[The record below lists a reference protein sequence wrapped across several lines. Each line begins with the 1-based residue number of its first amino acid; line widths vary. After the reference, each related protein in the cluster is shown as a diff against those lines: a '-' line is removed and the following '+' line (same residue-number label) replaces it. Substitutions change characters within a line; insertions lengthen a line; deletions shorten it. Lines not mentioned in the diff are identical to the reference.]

1 MVSMSFDG
9 WKMFKLV
16 RYLKKYKLQV
26 ILGPIFKLT
35 EAVFELIVPL
45 VMAQIID
52 VGIYNKDES
61 YVLKMGVLL
70 VVLGVCGLA
79 FALTCQYMASKASQG
94 FGTELRREL
103 FHHIS
108 TLSHKELDELGTPSL
123 ITRLTSDINQ
133 LQVAVAML
141 IRLVVRA
148 PFLVIGST
156 IMAFTIDAKL
166 ALVFVA
172 VIPLVALVMWMVTT
186 KTIPFY
192 KTIQKKLDKTS
203 LITRENL
210 VGARAVRAFAKQEH
224 EQQRFADNADDI
236 EKTAV
241 RAGKISALL
250 SPVNA
255 IILNLAVVA
264 IIWFGGFSVNA
275 GDLTQGQVIALV
287 NYMNQIL
294 LALVV
299 VANLVVI
306 FTKAAA
312 SAARVNEVF
321 DTKPSVTEKENASAE
336 FDRAAP
342 AVEFENVYFSYH
354 DNGEY
359 SLEDISFTAEVGQT
373 IGIIGGTG
381 SGKSTLVNLIPRFY
395 DAAKGS
401 IRIMGNPIGDYR
413 FDKLRKIIGVVPQK
427 AVLFSGT
434 LRDNMKWGGGN
445 ITDEQ
450 IHRALKIAQAEDF
463 ADKLPDGL
471 DSVILQGGKNLSGGQ
486 KQRLTI
492 ARAIAANPEILI
504 LDDSASALDFATDSR
519 LRTAIKENC
528 SDMTVFIISQRANSV
543 KSADKIIVLADGK
556 IEGIGTHREL
566 LQSCEEYCQI
576 CLTQFSAEELEKEI
590 NGDE

>member
-1 MVSMSFDG
+1 MR
-9 WKMFKLV
+9 KLV
-16 RYLKKYKLQV
+16 KYLKKYKKNV

-52 VGIYNKDES
+52 VGIANKDS
-61 YVLKMGVLL
+61 GYIWKMGGVLVL
-70 VVLGVCGLA
+70 LGVCGLG
-79 FALTCQYMASKASQG
+79 FALICQYVASVASQG

-103 FHHIS
+103 YHHIN
-108 TLSHKELDELGTPSL
+108 TLSHKEVDEFGTPSL

-156 IMAFTIDAKL
+156 IMAFMIDAKL
-166 ALVFVA
+166 ALIFVL
-172 VIPLVALVMWMVTT
+172 VIPLVAIVMWLVTT
-186 KTIPFY
+186 RTIPFF
-192 KTIQKKLDKTS
+192 KSIQKKLDKTS

-210 VGARAVRAFAKQEH
+210 VGARAVRAFSKQEY
-224 EQQRFADNADDI
+224 EQERFKDNAEDI
-236 EKTAV
+236 EKAAV

-255 IILNLAVVA
+255 IILNLAIVA
-264 IIWFGGFSVNA
+264 IIWFGGLSVNV

-306 FTKAAA
+306 FTKSAAC
-312 SAARVNEVF
+312 AARVNEVL
-321 DTKPSVTEKENASAE
+321 DTKPSIEGKETTKGNVDPSAPVVR
-336 FDRAAP
+336 FD
-342 AVEFENVYFSYH
+342 NVSFSYH
-354 DNGEY
+354 DNSEY
-359 SLEDISFTAEVGQT
+359 ALEDISFTAGKGQT

-395 DAAKGS
+395 DTSKGAVS
-401 IRIMGNPIGDYR
+401 VCGTDVRNYNLGN
-413 FDKLRKIIGVVPQK
+413 LRKKIAVVPQK

-434 LRDNMKWGGGN
+434 IRENMKWGGDN

-450 IHRALKIAQAEDF
+450 IWRALKISQAYEF
-463 ADKLPDGL
+463 VERLDKGL
-471 DSVILQGGKNLSGGQ
+471 DYEILQGGKNLSGGQ

-492 ARAIAANPEILI
+492 ARAIAADPEILI
-504 LDDSASALDFATDSR
+504 LDDSASALDFATDAK

-528 SDMTVFIISQRANSV
+528 TNMTVFLISQRANTV
-543 KSADKIIVLADGK
+543 KNADRIIVLDDGK
-556 IEGIGTHREL
+556 MVGTGTHKEL
-566 LQSCEEYCQI
+566 LQTCTDYCQI

>member
-1 MVSMSFDG
+1 MR
-9 WKMFKLV
+9 KLV
-16 RYLKKYKLQV
+16 KYLKKYKKNV

-52 VGIYNKDES
+52 VGIANKGS
-61 YVLKMGVLL
+61 GYIWKMGGVLVL
-70 VVLGVCGLA
+70 LGVCGLG
-79 FALTCQYMASKASQG
+79 FALICQYVASVASQG

-103 FHHIS
+103 YHHIN
-108 TLSHKELDELGTPSL
+108 TLSHKEVDEFGTPSL

-156 IMAFTIDAKL
+156 IMAFMIDAKL
-166 ALVFVA
+166 ALIFVL
-172 VIPLVALVMWMVTT
+172 VIPLVAIVMWLVTT
-186 KTIPFY
+186 RTIPFF
-192 KTIQKKLDKTS
+192 KSIQKKLDKTS

-210 VGARAVRAFAKQEH
+210 VGARAVRAFSKQEY
-224 EQQRFADNADDI
+224 EQERFKDNAEDI
-236 EKTAV
+236 EKAAV

-255 IILNLAVVA
+255 IILNLAIVA
-264 IIWFGGFSVNA
+264 IIWFGGLSVNV

-306 FTKAAA
+306 FTKSAAC
-312 SAARVNEVF
+312 AARVNEVL
-321 DTKPSVTEKENASAE
+321 DTKPSIEGKETTKGNVDPS
-336 FDRAAP
+336 AP
-342 AVEFENVYFSYH
+342 AVRFDKVSFSYH
-354 DNGEY
+354 DNSEY
-359 SLEDISFTAEVGQT
+359 ALEDISFTAGKGQT

-395 DAAKGS
+395 DTSKGVVS
-401 IRIMGNPIGDYR
+401 VCGTDVRNYNLGD
-413 FDKLRKIIGVVPQK
+413 LRKKIAVVPQK

-434 LRDNMKWGGGN
+434 IRENMKWGGDN

-450 IHRALKIAQAEDF
+450 IWRALKISQAYEF
-463 ADKLPDGL
+463 VERLDKGL
-471 DSVILQGGKNLSGGQ
+471 DHEILQGGKNLSGGQ

-492 ARAIAANPEILI
+492 ARAIAADPEILI
-504 LDDSASALDFATDSR
+504 LDDSASALDFATDAK

-528 SDMTVFIISQRANSV
+528 TNMTVFLISQRANTV
-543 KSADKIIVLADGK
+543 KNADRIIVLDDGK
-556 IEGIGTHREL
+556 MVGTGTHKEL
-566 LQSCEEYCQI
+566 LQTCTDYCQI

>member
-1 MVSMSFDG
+1 MR
-9 WKMFKLV
+9 KLV
-16 RYLKKYKLQV
+16 KYLKKYKKNV

-52 VGIYNKDES
+52 VGIANKDS
-61 YVLKMGVLL
+61 GYIWKMGGVLVL
-70 VVLGVCGLA
+70 LGVCGLG
-79 FALTCQYMASKASQG
+79 FALICQYVASVASQG

-103 FHHIS
+103 YHHIN
-108 TLSHKELDELGTPSL
+108 TLSHKEVDEFGTPSL

-156 IMAFTIDAKL
+156 IMAFMIDAKL
-166 ALVFVA
+166 ALIFVL
-172 VIPLVALVMWMVTT
+172 VIPLVAIVMWLVTT
-186 KTIPFY
+186 RTIPFF
-192 KTIQKKLDKTS
+192 KSIQKKLDKTS

-210 VGARAVRAFAKQEH
+210 VGARAVRAFSKQEY
-224 EQQRFADNADDI
+224 EQERFKDNAEDI
-236 EKTAV
+236 EKAAV

-255 IILNLAVVA
+255 IILNLAIVA
-264 IIWFGGFSVNA
+264 IIWFGGLSVNV

-306 FTKAAA
+306 FTKSAAC
-312 SAARVNEVF
+312 AARVNEVL
-321 DTKPSVTEKENASAE
+321 DTKPSIEGKETTKGNVDPS
-336 FDRAAP
+336 AP
-342 AVEFENVYFSYH
+342 AVRFDNVSFSYH
-354 DNGEY
+354 DNSEY
-359 SLEDISFTAEVGQT
+359 ALEDISFTAGKGQT

-395 DAAKGS
+395 DTSKGVVS
-401 IRIMGNPIGDYR
+401 VCGTDVRNYNLGD
-413 FDKLRKIIGVVPQK
+413 LRKKIAVVPQK

-434 LRDNMKWGGGN
+434 IRENMKWGGDN

-450 IHRALKIAQAEDF
+450 IWRALKISQAYEF
-463 ADKLPDGL
+463 VERLDKGL
-471 DSVILQGGKNLSGGQ
+471 DHEILQGGKNLSGGQ

-492 ARAIAANPEILI
+492 ARAIAADPEILI
-504 LDDSASALDFATDSR
+504 LDDSASALDFATDAK
-519 LRTAIKENC
+519 LRTAVKENC
-528 SDMTVFIISQRANSV
+528 TNMTVFLISQRANTV
-543 KSADKIIVLADGK
+543 KNADRIIVLDDGK
-556 IEGIGTHREL
+556 MVGTGTHKEL
-566 LQSCEEYCQI
+566 LQTCTDYCQI

>member
-1 MVSMSFDG
+1 ML
-9 WKMFKLV
+9 KLV
-16 RYLKKYKLQV
+16 RFLKNYKVNV

-35 EAVFELIVPL
+35 EAIFELIVPL

-52 VGIYNKDES
+52 VGINEKADSS
-61 YVLKMGVLL
+61 YIWQMGVIL
-70 VVLGVCGLA
+70 VILGVCGLG
-79 FALTCQYMASKASQG
+79 FALICQYMASVASQG

-103 FHHIS
+103 FSHINS
-108 TLSHKELDELGTPSL
+108 LSHKEVDEFGTPSL

-156 IMAFTIDAKL
+156 VMAFTIDFKA
-166 ALVFVA
+166 ALIFVA
-172 VIPLVALVMWMVTT
+172 VIPLVAVVMWLVTT
-186 KTIPFY
+186 KTIPFF
-192 KTIQKKLDKTS
+192 KSIQKKLDKTS

-210 VGARAVRAFAKQEH
+210 EGARAVRAFSKQEY
-224 EQQRFADNADDI
+224 EQERFRENAEDI
-236 EKTAV
+236 EKAAV

-250 SPVNA
+250 SPVNS
-255 IILNLAVVA
+255 IILNLAIVA
-264 IIWFGGFSVNA
+264 IIGFGGYAVNI

-306 FTKAAA
+306 FTKSAAC
-312 SAARVNEVF
+312 AARVNEVLETEPSIK
-321 DTKPSVTEKENASAE
+321 DGTKDGSEADSTQ
-336 FDRAAP
+336 P
-342 AVEFENVYFSYH
+342 AVKFDNVSFSYH
-354 DNGEY
+354 DNSEY
-359 SLEDISFTAEVGQT
+359 ALKDISFTAEKGQT

-381 SGKSTLVNLIPRFY
+381 SGKSTLINLIPRFY
-395 DAAKGS
+395 DATEGTVS
-401 IRIMGNPIGDYR
+401 VNGIDVREYQL
-413 FDKLRKIIGVVPQK
+413 DKLRSGIAVVPQK

-434 LRDNMKWGGGN
+434 IRENMKWGGDD

-450 IHRALKIAQAEDF
+450 IWRALKISQAYEF
-463 ADKLPDGL
+463 VEKLENGL
-471 DSVILQGGKNLSGGQ
+471 DYEILQGGKNLSGGQ

-492 ARAIAANPEILI
+492 ARAIAANPRILI
-504 LDDSASALDFATDSR
+504 LDDSASALDYATDSK

-528 SDMTVFIISQRANSV
+528 SDMTVFIISQRANTV
-543 KSADKIIVLADGK
+543 KSADKIIVLDDGK
-556 IEGIGTHREL
+556 VEGIGTHREL
-566 LQSCEEYCQI
+566 VQNCADYCQI
-576 CLTQFSAEELEKEI
+576 CLTQFSPVELEKEI

>member
-1 MVSMSFDG
+1 MR
-9 WKMFKLV
+9 KLV
-16 RYLKKYKLQV
+16 KYLKKYKKNV

-52 VGIYNKDES
+52 VGIANKGS
-61 YVLKMGVLL
+61 GYIWKMGGVLVL
-70 VVLGVCGLA
+70 LGVCGLG
-79 FALTCQYMASKASQG
+79 FALICQYVASVASQG

-103 FHHIS
+103 YHHIN
-108 TLSHKELDELGTPSL
+108 TLSHKEVDEFGTPSL

-156 IMAFTIDAKL
+156 IMAFMIDAKL
-166 ALVFVA
+166 ALIFVL
-172 VIPLVALVMWMVTT
+172 VIPLVAIVMWLVTT
-186 KTIPFY
+186 RTIPFF
-192 KTIQKKLDKTS
+192 KSIQKKLDKTS

-210 VGARAVRAFAKQEH
+210 VGARAVRAFSKQEY
-224 EQQRFADNADDI
+224 EQERFKDNAEDI
-236 EKTAV
+236 EKAAV
-241 RAGKISALL
+241 RAGNISALL

-255 IILNLAVVA
+255 IILNLAIVA
-264 IIWFGGFSVNA
+264 IIWFGGLSVNV

-306 FTKAAA
+306 FTKSAAC
-312 SAARVNEVF
+312 AARVNEVL
-321 DTKPSVTEKENASAE
+321 DTKPSIEGKETTKGNVDPS
-336 FDRAAP
+336 AP
-342 AVEFENVYFSYH
+342 AVRFDKVSFSYH
-354 DNGEY
+354 DNSEY
-359 SLEDISFTAEVGQT
+359 ALEDISFTAGKGQT

-395 DAAKGS
+395 DTSKGVVS
-401 IRIMGNPIGDYR
+401 VCGTDVRNYNLGD
-413 FDKLRKIIGVVPQK
+413 LRKKIAVVPQK

-434 LRDNMKWGGGN
+434 IRENMKWGGDN

-450 IHRALKIAQAEDF
+450 IWRALKISQAYEF
-463 ADKLPDGL
+463 VERLDKGL
-471 DSVILQGGKNLSGGQ
+471 DHEILQGGKNLSGGQ

-492 ARAIAANPEILI
+492 ARAIAADPEILI
-504 LDDSASALDFATDSR
+504 LDDSASALDFATDAK

-528 SDMTVFIISQRANSV
+528 TNMTVFLISQRANTV
-543 KSADKIIVLADGK
+543 KNADRIIVLDDGK
-556 IEGIGTHREL
+556 MVGTGTHKEL
-566 LQSCEEYCQI
+566 LQTCTDYCQI

>member
-1 MVSMSFDG
+1 MR
-9 WKMFKLV
+9 KLV
-16 RYLKKYKLQV
+16 KYLKKYKKNV

-52 VGIYNKDES
+52 VGIANKDS
-61 YVLKMGVLL
+61 GYIWKMGGVLVL
-70 VVLGVCGLA
+70 LGVCGLG
-79 FALTCQYMASKASQG
+79 FALICQYVASVASQG

-103 FHHIS
+103 YHHIN
-108 TLSHKELDELGTPSL
+108 TLSHKEVDEFGTPSL

-156 IMAFTIDAKL
+156 IMAFMIDAKL
-166 ALVFVA
+166 ALIFVL
-172 VIPLVALVMWMVTT
+172 VIPLVAVVMWLVTT
-186 KTIPFY
+186 RTIPFF
-192 KTIQKKLDKTS
+192 KSIQKKLDKTS

-210 VGARAVRAFAKQEH
+210 VGARAVRAFSKQEY
-224 EQQRFADNADDI
+224 EQERFKDNAEDI
-236 EKTAV
+236 EKAAV

-255 IILNLAVVA
+255 IILNLAIVA
-264 IIWFGGFSVNA
+264 IIWFGGLSVNV

-306 FTKAAA
+306 FTKSAAC
-312 SAARVNEVF
+312 AARVNEVL
-321 DTKPSVTEKENASAE
+321 DTKPSIEGKETTKGNVDPS
-336 FDRAAP
+336 AP
-342 AVEFENVYFSYH
+342 AVRFDNVSFSYH
-354 DNGEY
+354 DNSEY
-359 SLEDISFTAEVGQT
+359 ALEDISFTAGKGQT

-395 DAAKGS
+395 DTSKGAVS
-401 IRIMGNPIGDYR
+401 VCGADVRNYNLGD
-413 FDKLRKIIGVVPQK
+413 LRKKIAVVPQK

-434 LRDNMKWGGGN
+434 IRENMKWGGDN

-450 IHRALKIAQAEDF
+450 IWRALKISQAYEF
-463 ADKLPDGL
+463 VERLDKGL
-471 DSVILQGGKNLSGGQ
+471 DHEILQGGKNLSGGQ

-492 ARAIAANPEILI
+492 ARAIAADPEILI
-504 LDDSASALDFATDSR
+504 LDDSASALDFATDAK

-528 SDMTVFIISQRANSV
+528 TNMTVFLISQRANTV
-543 KSADKIIVLADGK
+543 KNADRIIVLDDGK
-556 IEGIGTHREL
+556 MVGTGTHKEL
-566 LQSCEEYCQI
+566 LQTCTDYCQI

>member
-1 MVSMSFDG
+1 MR
-9 WKMFKLV
+9 KLV
-16 RYLKKYKLQV
+16 KYLKKYKKNV

-52 VGIYNKDES
+52 VGIANKDS
-61 YVLKMGVLL
+61 GYIWKMGGVLVL
-70 VVLGVCGLA
+70 LGVCGLG
-79 FALTCQYMASKASQG
+79 FALICQYVASVASQG

-103 FHHIS
+103 YHHIN
-108 TLSHKELDELGTPSL
+108 TLSHKEVDEFGTPSL

-156 IMAFTIDAKL
+156 IMAFMIDAKL
-166 ALVFVA
+166 ALIFVL
-172 VIPLVALVMWMVTT
+172 VIPLVAIVMWLVTT
-186 KTIPFY
+186 RTIPFF
-192 KTIQKKLDKTS
+192 KSIQKKLDKTS

-210 VGARAVRAFAKQEH
+210 VGARAVRAFSKQEY
-224 EQQRFADNADDI
+224 EQERFKDNAEDI
-236 EKTAV
+236 EKAAV

-250 SPVNA
+250 NPVNA
-255 IILNLAVVA
+255 IILNLAIVA
-264 IIWFGGFSVNA
+264 IIWFGGLSVNV

-306 FTKAAA
+306 FTKSAAC
-312 SAARVNEVF
+312 AARVNEVL
-321 DTKPSVTEKENASAE
+321 DTKPSIEGKETTKGNVDPS
-336 FDRAAP
+336 AP
-342 AVEFENVYFSYH
+342 AVRFDNVSFSYH
-354 DNGEY
+354 DNSEY
-359 SLEDISFTAEVGQT
+359 ALEDISFTAGKGQT

-395 DAAKGS
+395 DTSKGAVS
-401 IRIMGNPIGDYR
+401 VCGTDVRNYNLGD
-413 FDKLRKIIGVVPQK
+413 LRKKIAVVPQK

-434 LRDNMKWGGGN
+434 IRENMKWGGDN

-450 IHRALKIAQAEDF
+450 IWRALKISQAYEF
-463 ADKLPDGL
+463 VERLDKGL
-471 DSVILQGGKNLSGGQ
+471 DHEILQGGKNLSGGQ

-492 ARAIAANPEILI
+492 ARAIAADPEILI
-504 LDDSASALDFATDSR
+504 LDDSASALDFATDAK

-528 SDMTVFIISQRANSV
+528 TNMTVFLISQRANTV
-543 KSADKIIVLADGK
+543 KNADRIIVLDDGK
-556 IEGIGTHREL
+556 MVGTGTHKEL
-566 LQSCEEYCQI
+566 LQTCTDYCQI

>member
-1 MVSMSFDG
+1 MR
-9 WKMFKLV
+9 KLV
-16 RYLKKYKLQV
+16 KYLKKYKKNV

-52 VGIYNKDES
+52 VGIANKDS
-61 YVLKMGVLL
+61 DYIWKMGGVLVL
-70 VVLGVCGLA
+70 LGVCGLG
-79 FALTCQYMASKASQG
+79 FALICQYVASVASQG

-103 FHHIS
+103 YHHIN
-108 TLSHKELDELGTPSL
+108 TLSHKEVDEFGTPSL

-156 IMAFTIDAKL
+156 IMAFMIDAKL
-166 ALVFVA
+166 ALIFVL
-172 VIPLVALVMWMVTT
+172 VIPLVAIVMWLVTT
-186 KTIPFY
+186 RTIPFF
-192 KTIQKKLDKTS
+192 KSIQKKLDKTS

-210 VGARAVRAFAKQEH
+210 VGARAVRAFSKQEY
-224 EQQRFADNADDI
+224 EQERFKDNAEDI
-236 EKTAV
+236 EKAAV

-255 IILNLAVVA
+255 IILNLAIVA
-264 IIWFGGFSVNA
+264 IIWFGGLSVNV

-306 FTKAAA
+306 FTKSAAC
-312 SAARVNEVF
+312 AARVNEVL
-321 DTKPSVTEKENASAE
+321 DTKPSIEGKETTKGNVDPS
-336 FDRAAP
+336 AP
-342 AVEFENVYFSYH
+342 AVRFDKVSFSYH
-354 DNGEY
+354 DNSEY
-359 SLEDISFTAEVGQT
+359 ALEDISFTAGKGQT

-395 DAAKGS
+395 DTSKGVVS
-401 IRIMGNPIGDYR
+401 VCGTDVRNYNLGD
-413 FDKLRKIIGVVPQK
+413 LRKKIAVVPQK

-434 LRDNMKWGGGN
+434 IRENMKWGGDN

-450 IHRALKIAQAEDF
+450 IWRALKISQAYEF
-463 ADKLPDGL
+463 VEKLENGL
-471 DSVILQGGKNLSGGQ
+471 DYKILQGGKNLSGGQ

-492 ARAIAANPEILI
+492 ARAIAADPEILI
-504 LDDSASALDFATDSR
+504 LDDSASALDFATDAK

-528 SDMTVFIISQRANSV
+528 TNMTVFLISQRANTV
-543 KSADKIIVLADGK
+543 KNADRIIVLDDGK
-556 IEGIGTHREL
+556 MVGTGTHKEL
-566 LQSCEEYCQI
+566 LQTCTDYCQI

>member
-1 MVSMSFDG
+1 MR
-9 WKMFKLV
+9 KLV
-16 RYLKKYKLQV
+16 KYLKKYKKNV

-52 VGIYNKDES
+52 VGIANKDS
-61 YVLKMGVLL
+61 GYIWKMGGVLVL
-70 VVLGVCGLA
+70 LGVCGLG
-79 FALTCQYMASKASQG
+79 FALICQYVASVASQG

-103 FHHIS
+103 YHHIN
-108 TLSHKELDELGTPSL
+108 TLSHKEVDEFGTPSL

-156 IMAFTIDAKL
+156 IMAFMIDAKL
-166 ALVFVA
+166 ALIFVL
-172 VIPLVALVMWMVTT
+172 VIPLVAIVMWLVTT
-186 KTIPFY
+186 RTIPFF
-192 KTIQKKLDKTS
+192 KSIQKKLDKTS

-210 VGARAVRAFAKQEH
+210 VGARAVRAFSKQEY
-224 EQQRFADNADDI
+224 EQERFKDNAEDI
-236 EKTAV
+236 EKAAV

-255 IILNLAVVA
+255 IILNLAIVA
-264 IIWFGGFSVNA
+264 IIWFGGLSVNV

-306 FTKAAA
+306 FTKSAAC
-312 SAARVNEVF
+312 AARVNEVL
-321 DTKPSVTEKENASAE
+321 DTKPSIEGKETTKGNVDPS
-336 FDRAAP
+336 AP
-342 AVEFENVYFSYH
+342 AVRFDKVSFSYH
-354 DNGEY
+354 DNSEY
-359 SLEDISFTAEVGQT
+359 ALEDISFTAGKGQT

-395 DAAKGS
+395 DTSKGVVS
-401 IRIMGNPIGDYR
+401 VCGTDVRNYNLGD
-413 FDKLRKIIGVVPQK
+413 LRKKIAVVPQK

-434 LRDNMKWGGGN
+434 IRENMKWGGDN

-450 IHRALKIAQAEDF
+450 IWRALKISQAYEF
-463 ADKLPDGL
+463 VERLDKGL
-471 DSVILQGGKNLSGGQ
+471 DHEILQGGKNLSGGQ

-492 ARAIAANPEILI
+492 ARAIAADPEILI
-504 LDDSASALDFATDSR
+504 LDDSASALDFATDAK
-519 LRTAIKENC
+519 LRTAVKENC
-528 SDMTVFIISQRANSV
+528 TNMTVFLISQRANTV
-543 KSADKIIVLADGK
+543 KNADRIIVLDDGK
-556 IEGIGTHREL
+556 MVGTGTHKEL
-566 LQSCEEYCQI
+566 LQTCTDYCQI

>member
-1 MVSMSFDG
+1 MR
-9 WKMFKLV
+9 KLV
-16 RYLKKYKLQV
+16 KYLKKYKKNV

-52 VGIYNKDES
+52 VGIANKDS
-61 YVLKMGVLL
+61 GYIWKMGGVLVL
-70 VVLGVCGLA
+70 LGVCGLG
-79 FALTCQYMASKASQG
+79 FALICQYVASVASQG

-103 FHHIS
+103 YHHIN
-108 TLSHKELDELGTPSL
+108 TLSHKEVDEFGTPSL

-156 IMAFTIDAKL
+156 IMAFMIDAKL
-166 ALVFVA
+166 ALIFVL
-172 VIPLVALVMWMVTT
+172 VIPLVAIVMWLVTT
-186 KTIPFY
+186 RTIPFF
-192 KTIQKKLDKTS
+192 KSIQKKLDKTS

-210 VGARAVRAFAKQEH
+210 VGARAVRAFSKQKY
-224 EQQRFADNADDI
+224 EQERFKDNAEDI
-236 EKTAV
+236 EKAAV

-255 IILNLAVVA
+255 IILNLAIVA
-264 IIWFGGFSVNA
+264 IIWFGGLSVNV

-306 FTKAAA
+306 FAKSAAC
-312 SAARVNEVF
+312 AARVNEVL
-321 DTKPSVTEKENASAE
+321 DTKPSIEGKETTKGNVDPS
-336 FDRAAP
+336 AP
-342 AVEFENVYFSYH
+342 AVRFDKVSFSYH
-354 DNGEY
+354 DNSEY
-359 SLEDISFTAEVGQT
+359 ALEDISFTAGKGQT

-395 DAAKGS
+395 DTSKGVVS
-401 IRIMGNPIGDYR
+401 VCGTDVRNYNLGD
-413 FDKLRKIIGVVPQK
+413 LRKKIAVVPQK

-434 LRDNMKWGGGN
+434 IRENMKWGGDN

-450 IHRALKIAQAEDF
+450 IWRALKISQAYEF
-463 ADKLPDGL
+463 VERLDKGL
-471 DSVILQGGKNLSGGQ
+471 DYEILQGGKNLSGGQ

-492 ARAIAANPEILI
+492 ARAIAADPEILI
-504 LDDSASALDFATDSR
+504 LDDSASALDFATDAK

-528 SDMTVFIISQRANSV
+528 TNMTVFLISQRANTV
-543 KSADKIIVLADGK
+543 KNADRIIVLDDGK
-556 IEGIGTHREL
+556 MVGTGTHKEL
-566 LQSCEEYCQI
+566 LQTCTDYCQI

>member
-1 MVSMSFDG
+1 MR
-9 WKMFKLV
+9 KLV
-16 RYLKKYKLQV
+16 KYLKKYKKNV

-52 VGIYNKDES
+52 VGIANKDS
-61 YVLKMGVLL
+61 GYIWKMGGVLVL
-70 VVLGVCGLA
+70 LGVCGLG
-79 FALTCQYMASKASQG
+79 FALICQYVASVASQG

-103 FHHIS
+103 YHHIN
-108 TLSHKELDELGTPSL
+108 TLSHKEVDEFGTPSL

-156 IMAFTIDAKL
+156 IMAFMIDAKL
-166 ALVFVA
+166 ALIFVL
-172 VIPLVALVMWMVTT
+172 VIPLVAIVMWLVTT
-186 KTIPFY
+186 RTIPFF
-192 KTIQKKLDKTS
+192 KSIQKKLDKTS

-210 VGARAVRAFAKQEH
+210 VGARAVRAFSKQEY
-224 EQQRFADNADDI
+224 EQERFKDNAEDI
-236 EKTAV
+236 EKAAV

-255 IILNLAVVA
+255 IILNLAIVA
-264 IIWFGGFSVNA
+264 IIWFGGLSVNV

-306 FTKAAA
+306 FTKSAAC
-312 SAARVNEVF
+312 AARVNEVL
-321 DTKPSVTEKENASAE
+321 DTKPSIEGKETTKGNVDPS
-336 FDRAAP
+336 AP
-342 AVEFENVYFSYH
+342 AVRFDKVSFSYH
-354 DNGEY
+354 DNSEY
-359 SLEDISFTAEVGQT
+359 ALEDISFTAGKGQT

-395 DAAKGS
+395 DTSKGVVS
-401 IRIMGNPIGDYR
+401 VCGTDVRNYNLGD
-413 FDKLRKIIGVVPQK
+413 LRKKIAVVPQK

-434 LRDNMKWGGGN
+434 IRENMKWGGDN

-450 IHRALKIAQAEDF
+450 IWRALKISQAYEF
-463 ADKLPDGL
+463 VEKLENGL
-471 DSVILQGGKNLSGGQ
+471 DYKILQGGKNLSGGQ

-492 ARAIAANPEILI
+492 ARAIAADPEILI
-504 LDDSASALDFATDSR
+504 LDDSASALDFATDAK

-528 SDMTVFIISQRANSV
+528 TNMTVFLISQRANTV
-543 KSADKIIVLADGK
+543 KNADRIIVLDDGK
-556 IEGIGTHREL
+556 MVGTGTHKEL
-566 LQSCEEYCQI
+566 LQTCTDYCQI

>member
-1 MVSMSFDG
+1 MR
-9 WKMFKLV
+9 KLV
-16 RYLKKYKLQV
+16 KYLKKYKKNV

-52 VGIYNKDES
+52 VGIANKDS
-61 YVLKMGVLL
+61 GYIWKMGGVLVL
-70 VVLGVCGLA
+70 LGVCGLG
-79 FALTCQYMASKASQG
+79 FALICQYVASVASQG

-103 FHHIS
+103 YHHIN
-108 TLSHKELDELGTPSL
+108 TLSHKEVDEFGTPSL

-156 IMAFTIDAKL
+156 IMAFMIDAKL
-166 ALVFVA
+166 ALIFVL
-172 VIPLVALVMWMVTT
+172 VIPLVAIVMWLVTT
-186 KTIPFY
+186 RTIPFF
-192 KTIQKKLDKTS
+192 KSIQKKLDKTS

-210 VGARAVRAFAKQEH
+210 VGARAVRAFSKQEY
-224 EQQRFADNADDI
+224 EQERFKDNAEDI
-236 EKTAV
+236 EKAAV

-255 IILNLAVVA
+255 IILNLAIVA
-264 IIWFGGFSVNA
+264 IIWFGGLSVNV

-306 FTKAAA
+306 FTKSAAC
-312 SAARVNEVF
+312 AARVNEVL
-321 DTKPSVTEKENASAE
+321 DTKPSIEGKETIKGNVDPS
-336 FDRAAP
+336 AP
-342 AVEFENVYFSYH
+342 AVRFDKVSFSYH
-354 DNGEY
+354 DNSEY
-359 SLEDISFTAEVGQT
+359 ALEDISFTAGKGQT

-395 DAAKGS
+395 DTSKGVVS
-401 IRIMGNPIGDYR
+401 VCGTDVRNYNLGD
-413 FDKLRKIIGVVPQK
+413 LRKKIAVVPQK

-434 LRDNMKWGGGN
+434 IRENMKWGGDN

-450 IHRALKIAQAEDF
+450 IWRALKISQAYEF
-463 ADKLPDGL
+463 VERLDKGL
-471 DSVILQGGKNLSGGQ
+471 DHEILQGGKNLSGGQ

-492 ARAIAANPEILI
+492 ARAIAADPEILI
-504 LDDSASALDFATDSR
+504 LDDSASALDFATDAK
-519 LRTAIKENC
+519 LRTAVKENC
-528 SDMTVFIISQRANSV
+528 TNMTVFLISQRANTV
-543 KSADKIIVLADGK
+543 KNADRIIVLDDGK
-556 IEGIGTHREL
+556 MVGTGTHKEL
-566 LQSCEEYCQI
+566 LQTCTDYCQI

>member
-1 MVSMSFDG
+1 MR
-9 WKMFKLV
+9 KLV
-16 RYLKKYKLQV
+16 KYLKKYKKNV

-52 VGIYNKDES
+52 VGIANKDS
-61 YVLKMGVLL
+61 DYIWKMGGVLVL
-70 VVLGVCGLA
+70 LGVCGLG
-79 FALTCQYMASKASQG
+79 FALICQYVASVASQG

-103 FHHIS
+103 YHHIN
-108 TLSHKELDELGTPSL
+108 TLSHKEVDEFGTPSL

-156 IMAFTIDAKL
+156 IMAFMIDAKL
-166 ALVFVA
+166 ALIFVL
-172 VIPLVALVMWMVTT
+172 VIPLVAIVMWLVTT
-186 KTIPFY
+186 RTIPFF
-192 KTIQKKLDKTS
+192 KSIQKKLDKTS

-210 VGARAVRAFAKQEH
+210 VGARAVRAFSKQEY
-224 EQQRFADNADDI
+224 EQERFKDNAEDI
-236 EKTAV
+236 EKAAV

-255 IILNLAVVA
+255 IILNLAIVA
-264 IIWFGGFSVNA
+264 IIWFGGLSVNV

-306 FTKAAA
+306 FTKSAAC
-312 SAARVNEVF
+312 AARVNEVL
-321 DTKPSVTEKENASAE
+321 DTKPSIEGKETTKGNVDPS
-336 FDRAAP
+336 AP
-342 AVEFENVYFSYH
+342 AVRFDNVSFSYL
-354 DNGEY
+354 DNSEY
-359 SLEDISFTAEVGQT
+359 ALEDISFTAGKGQT

-395 DAAKGS
+395 DTSKGAVS
-401 IRIMGNPIGDYR
+401 VCGTDVRNYNLGD
-413 FDKLRKIIGVVPQK
+413 LRKKIAVVPQK

-434 LRDNMKWGGGN
+434 IRENMKWGGDN

-450 IHRALKIAQAEDF
+450 IWRALKISQAYEF
-463 ADKLPDGL
+463 VERLDKGL
-471 DSVILQGGKNLSGGQ
+471 DHEILQGGKNLSGGQ

-492 ARAIAANPEILI
+492 ARAIAADPEILI
-504 LDDSASALDFATDSR
+504 LDDSASALDFATDAK

-528 SDMTVFIISQRANSV
+528 TNMTVFLISQRANTV
-543 KSADKIIVLADGK
+543 KNADRIIVLDDGK
-556 IEGIGTHREL
+556 MVGTGTHKEL
-566 LQSCEEYCQI
+566 LQTCTDYCQI

>member
-1 MVSMSFDG
+1 MR
-9 WKMFKLV
+9 KLV
-16 RYLKKYKLQV
+16 KYLKKYKKNV

-52 VGIYNKDES
+52 VGIANKDS
-61 YVLKMGVLL
+61 GYIWKMGGVLVL
-70 VVLGVCGLA
+70 LGVCGLG
-79 FALTCQYMASKASQG
+79 FALICQYVASVASQG

-103 FHHIS
+103 YHHIN
-108 TLSHKELDELGTPSL
+108 TLSHKEVDEFGTPSL

-156 IMAFTIDAKL
+156 IMAFMIDVKL
-166 ALVFVA
+166 ALIFVL
-172 VIPLVALVMWMVTT
+172 VIPLVAIVMWLVTT
-186 KTIPFY
+186 RTIPFF
-192 KTIQKKLDKTS
+192 KSIQKKLDKTS

-210 VGARAVRAFAKQEH
+210 VGARAVRAFSKQEY
-224 EQQRFADNADDI
+224 EQERFKDNAEDI
-236 EKTAV
+236 EKAAV

-255 IILNLAVVA
+255 IILNLAIVA
-264 IIWFGGFSVNA
+264 IIWFGGLSVNV

-306 FTKAAA
+306 FTKSAAC
-312 SAARVNEVF
+312 AARVNEVL
-321 DTKPSVTEKENASAE
+321 DTKPSIEGKETTKGNVDPS
-336 FDRAAP
+336 AP
-342 AVEFENVYFSYH
+342 AVRFDKVSFSYH
-354 DNGEY
+354 DNSEY
-359 SLEDISFTAEVGQT
+359 ALEDISFTAGKGQT

-395 DAAKGS
+395 DTSKGVVS
-401 IRIMGNPIGDYR
+401 VCGTDVRNYNLGD
-413 FDKLRKIIGVVPQK
+413 LRKKIAVVPQK

-434 LRDNMKWGGGN
+434 IRENMKWGGDN

-450 IHRALKIAQAEDF
+450 IWRALKISQAYEF
-463 ADKLPDGL
+463 VERLDKGL
-471 DSVILQGGKNLSGGQ
+471 DHEILQGGKNLSGGQ

-492 ARAIAANPEILI
+492 ARAIAADPEILI
-504 LDDSASALDFATDSR
+504 LDDSASALDFATDAK

-528 SDMTVFIISQRANSV
+528 TNMTVFLISQRANTV
-543 KSADKIIVLADGK
+543 KNADRIIVLDDGK
-556 IEGIGTHREL
+556 MVGTGTHKEL
-566 LQSCEEYCQI
+566 LQTCTDYCQI

>member
-1 MVSMSFDG
+1 MR
-9 WKMFKLV
+9 KLV
-16 RYLKKYKLQV
+16 KYLKKYKKNV

-52 VGIYNKDES
+52 VGIANKDS
-61 YVLKMGVLL
+61 GYIWKMGGVLVL
-70 VVLGVCGLA
+70 LGVCGLG
-79 FALTCQYMASKASQG
+79 FALICQYVASVASQG

-103 FHHIS
+103 YHHIN
-108 TLSHKELDELGTPSL
+108 TLSHKEVDEFGTPSL

-156 IMAFTIDAKL
+156 IMAFMIDVKL
-166 ALVFVA
+166 ALIFVL
-172 VIPLVALVMWMVTT
+172 VIPLVAIVMWLVTT
-186 KTIPFY
+186 RTIPFF
-192 KTIQKKLDKTS
+192 KLIQKKLDKTS

-210 VGARAVRAFAKQEH
+210 VGARAVRAFSKQEY
-224 EQQRFADNADDI
+224 EQERFKDNAEDI
-236 EKTAV
+236 EKAAV

-255 IILNLAVVA
+255 IILNLAIVA
-264 IIWFGGFSVNA
+264 IIWFGGLSVNV

-306 FTKAAA
+306 FTKSAAC
-312 SAARVNEVF
+312 AARVNEVL
-321 DTKPSVTEKENASAE
+321 DTKPSIVGKETTKGNVDPS
-336 FDRAAP
+336 AP
-342 AVEFENVYFSYH
+342 AVRFDKVSFSYH
-354 DNGEY
+354 DNSEY
-359 SLEDISFTAEVGQT
+359 ALEDISFTAGKGQT

-395 DAAKGS
+395 DTSKGAVS
-401 IRIMGNPIGDYR
+401 VCGADVRDYNLGD
-413 FDKLRKIIGVVPQK
+413 LRKKIAVVPQK

-434 LRDNMKWGGGN
+434 IRENMKWGGDN

-450 IHRALKIAQAEDF
+450 IWHALKISQAYEF
-463 ADKLPDGL
+463 VERLDKGL
-471 DSVILQGGKNLSGGQ
+471 DHEILQGGKNLSGGQ

-492 ARAIAANPEILI
+492 ARAIAADPEILI
-504 LDDSASALDFATDSR
+504 LDDSASALDFATDAK

-528 SDMTVFIISQRANSV
+528 TNMTVFLISQRANTV
-543 KSADKIIVLADGK
+543 KNADRIIVLDDGK
-556 IEGIGTHREL
+556 MVGTGTHKEL
-566 LQSCEEYCQI
+566 LQTCTDYCQI

>member
-1 MVSMSFDG
+1 MR
-9 WKMFKLV
+9 KLV
-16 RYLKKYKLQV
+16 KYLKKYKKNV

-52 VGIYNKDES
+52 VGIANKDS
-61 YVLKMGVLL
+61 DYIWKMGGVLVL
-70 VVLGVCGLA
+70 LGVCGLG
-79 FALTCQYMASKASQG
+79 FALICQYVASVASQG

-103 FHHIS
+103 YHHIN
-108 TLSHKELDELGTPSL
+108 TLSHKEVDEFGTPSL

-156 IMAFTIDAKL
+156 IMAFMIDAKL
-166 ALVFVA
+166 ALIFVL
-172 VIPLVALVMWMVTT
+172 VIPLVAIVMWLVTT
-186 KTIPFY
+186 RTIPFF
-192 KTIQKKLDKTS
+192 KSIQKKLDKTS

-210 VGARAVRAFAKQEH
+210 VGARAVRAFSKQEY
-224 EQQRFADNADDI
+224 EQERFKDNAEDI
-236 EKTAV
+236 EKAAV

-255 IILNLAVVA
+255 IILNLAIVA
-264 IIWFGGFSVNA
+264 IIWFGGLSVNV

-306 FTKAAA
+306 FTKSAAC
-312 SAARVNEVF
+312 AARVNEVL
-321 DTKPSVTEKENASAE
+321 DTKPSIEGKETTKGNVDPSAPVVR
-336 FDRAAP
+336 FD
-342 AVEFENVYFSYH
+342 NVSFSYH
-354 DNGEY
+354 DNSEY
-359 SLEDISFTAEVGQT
+359 ALEDISFTAGKGQT

-395 DAAKGS
+395 DTSKGVVS
-401 IRIMGNPIGDYR
+401 VCGTDVRNYNLGD
-413 FDKLRKIIGVVPQK
+413 LRKKIAVVPQK

-434 LRDNMKWGGGN
+434 IRENMKWGGDN

-450 IHRALKIAQAEDF
+450 IWRALKISQAYEF
-463 ADKLPDGL
+463 VERLDKGL
-471 DSVILQGGKNLSGGQ
+471 DHEILQGGKNLSGGQ

-492 ARAIAANPEILI
+492 ARAIAADPEILI
-504 LDDSASALDFATDSR
+504 LDDSASALDFATDAK

-528 SDMTVFIISQRANSV
+528 TNMTVFLISQRANTV
-543 KSADKIIVLADGK
+543 KNADRIIVLDDGK
-556 IEGIGTHREL
+556 MVGTGTHKEL
-566 LQSCEEYCQI
+566 LQTCTDYCQI

>member
-1 MVSMSFDG
+1 MR
-9 WKMFKLV
+9 KLV
-16 RYLKKYKLQV
+16 KYLKKYKKNV

-52 VGIYNKDES
+52 VGIANKDS
-61 YVLKMGVLL
+61 GYIWKMGGVLVL
-70 VVLGVCGLA
+70 LGVCGLG
-79 FALTCQYMASKASQG
+79 FALICQYVASVASQG

-103 FHHIS
+103 YHHIN
-108 TLSHKELDELGTPSL
+108 TLSHKEVDEFGTPSL

-156 IMAFTIDAKL
+156 IMAFMIDAKL
-166 ALVFVA
+166 ALIFVL
-172 VIPLVALVMWMVTT
+172 VIPLVAIVMWLVTT
-186 KTIPFY
+186 RTIPFF
-192 KTIQKKLDKTS
+192 KSIQKKLDKTS

-210 VGARAVRAFAKQEH
+210 VGARAVRAFSKQEY
-224 EQQRFADNADDI
+224 EQERFKDNAEDI
-236 EKTAV
+236 EKAAV

-255 IILNLAVVA
+255 IILNLAIVA
-264 IIWFGGFSVNA
+264 IIWFGGLSVNV

-306 FTKAAA
+306 FTKSAAC
-312 SAARVNEVF
+312 AARVNEVL
-321 DTKPSVTEKENASAE
+321 DTKPSIEGKETTKGNVDPSAPVVR
-336 FDRAAP
+336 FD
-342 AVEFENVYFSYH
+342 NVSFSYH
-354 DNGEY
+354 DNSEY
-359 SLEDISFTAEVGQT
+359 ALEDISFTAGKGQT

-395 DAAKGS
+395 DTSKGVVS
-401 IRIMGNPIGDYR
+401 VYGTDVRNYNLGN
-413 FDKLRKIIGVVPQK
+413 LRKKIAVVPQK

-434 LRDNMKWGGGN
+434 IRENMKWGGDN

-450 IHRALKIAQAEDF
+450 IWRALKISQAYEF
-463 ADKLPDGL
+463 VERLDKGL
-471 DSVILQGGKNLSGGQ
+471 DYEILQGGKNLSGGQ

-492 ARAIAANPEILI
+492 ARAIAADPEILI
-504 LDDSASALDFATDSR
+504 LDDSASALDFATDAK

-528 SDMTVFIISQRANSV
+528 TNMTVFLISQRANTV
-543 KSADKIIVLADGK
+543 KNADRIIVLDDGK
-556 IEGIGTHREL
+556 MVGTGTHKEL
-566 LQSCEEYCQI
+566 LQTCTDYCQI

>member
-1 MVSMSFDG
+1 MR
-9 WKMFKLV
+9 KLV
-16 RYLKKYKLQV
+16 KYLKKYKKNV

-52 VGIYNKDES
+52 VGIANKDS
-61 YVLKMGVLL
+61 GYIWKMGGVLVL
-70 VVLGVCGLA
+70 LGVCGLG
-79 FALTCQYMASKASQG
+79 FALICQYVASVASQG

-103 FHHIS
+103 YHHIN
-108 TLSHKELDELGTPSL
+108 TLSHKEVDEFGTPSL

-156 IMAFTIDAKL
+156 IMAFMIDAKL
-166 ALVFVA
+166 ALIFVL
-172 VIPLVALVMWMVTT
+172 VIPLVAIVMWLVTT
-186 KTIPFY
+186 RTIPFF
-192 KTIQKKLDKTS
+192 KSIQKKLDKTS

-210 VGARAVRAFAKQEH
+210 VGARAVRAFSKQEY
-224 EQQRFADNADDI
+224 EQERFKDNAEDI
-236 EKTAV
+236 EKAAV

-255 IILNLAVVA
+255 IILNLAIVA
-264 IIWFGGFSVNA
+264 IIWFGGLSVNV

-306 FTKAAA
+306 FTKSAAC
-312 SAARVNEVF
+312 AARVNEVL
-321 DTKPSVTEKENASAE
+321 DTKPSIEGKETTKGNVDPSAPVVR
-336 FDRAAP
+336 FD
-342 AVEFENVYFSYH
+342 NVSFSYH
-354 DNGEY
+354 DNSEY
-359 SLEDISFTAEVGQT
+359 ALEDISFTAGKGQT
-373 IGIIGGTG
+373 MGIIGGTG

-395 DAAKGS
+395 DTSKGVVS
-401 IRIMGNPIGDYR
+401 VYGTDVRNYNLGN
-413 FDKLRKIIGVVPQK
+413 LRKKIAVVPQK

-434 LRDNMKWGGGN
+434 IRENMKWGGDN

-450 IHRALKIAQAEDF
+450 IWRALKISQAYEF
-463 ADKLPDGL
+463 VERLDKGL
-471 DSVILQGGKNLSGGQ
+471 DYEILQGGKNLSGGQ

-492 ARAIAANPEILI
+492 ARAIAADPEILI
-504 LDDSASALDFATDSR
+504 LDDSASALDFATDAK

-528 SDMTVFIISQRANSV
+528 TNMTVFLISQRANTV
-543 KSADKIIVLADGK
+543 KNADRIIVLDDGK
-556 IEGIGTHREL
+556 MVGTGTHKEL
-566 LQSCEEYCQI
+566 LQTCTDYCQI

>member
-1 MVSMSFDG
+1 ML
-9 WKMFKLV
+9 KLV
-16 RYLKKYKLQV
+16 KYLKKYRKNV

-45 VMAQIID
+45 VMAKIID
-52 VGIYNKDES
+52 VGIANKDS
-61 YVLKMGVLL
+61 GYIWKMGGVLVL
-70 VVLGVCGLA
+70 LGVCGLG
-79 FALTCQYMASKASQG
+79 FALICQYVASVASQG

-103 FHHIS
+103 YNHIN
-108 TLSHKELDELGTPSL
+108 TLSHKEVDEFGTPSL

-156 IMAFTIDAKL
+156 IMAFMIDVKL
-166 ALVFVA
+166 ALIFVL
-172 VIPLVALVMWMVTT
+172 VIPLVAIVMWLVTT
-186 KTIPFY
+186 RTIPFF
-192 KTIQKKLDKTS
+192 KSIQKKLDKTS

-210 VGARAVRAFAKQEH
+210 VGARAVRAFSKQQH
-224 EQQRFADNADDI
+224 EIERFRDNAEDI
-236 EKTAV
+236 EKAAV

-255 IILNLAVVA
+255 IILNLAIVA
-264 IIWFGGFSVNA
+264 IIWFGGFSVNV

-306 FTKAAA
+306 FTKSAAC
-312 SAARVNEVF
+312 AARVNEVL
-321 DTKPSVTEKENASAE
+321 DTKPSIAEKDCAEENGDST
-336 FDRAAP
+336 AP
-342 AVEFENVYFSYH
+342 AVKFDKVYFSYH
-354 DNGEY
+354 DNSEY
-359 SLEDISFTAEVGQT
+359 ALEDISFTAEKGQT

-381 SGKSTLVNLIPRFY
+381 SGKSTLINLIPRFY
-395 DAAKGS
+395 DASGGLVEVYGTDVRNYS
-401 IRIMGNPIGDYR
+401 LNR
-413 FDKLRKIIGVVPQK
+413 LRNKIAVVPQK

-434 LRDNMKWGGGN
+434 IRENMKWGGDN

-450 IHRALKIAQAEDF
+450 IWRALKISQAYEF
-463 ADKLPDGL
+463 VEKLENGL
-471 DSVILQGGKNLSGGQ
+471 DYEILQGGKNLSGGQ

-492 ARAIAANPEILI
+492 ARAIAADPEILI
-504 LDDSASALDFATDSR
+504 LDDSASALDFATDAK

-528 SDMTVFIISQRANSV
+528 SDMTVFIISQRANTV
-543 KSADKIIVLADGK
+543 KNADQIIVLDDGK
-556 IEGIGTHREL
+556 TVGIGTHKEL
-566 LQSCEEYCQI
+566 LQSCTDYCQI

>member
-1 MVSMSFDG
+1 MR
-9 WKMFKLV
+9 KLV
-16 RYLKKYKLQV
+16 KYLKKYKKNV

-52 VGIYNKDES
+52 VGIANKDS
-61 YVLKMGVLL
+61 GYIWKMGGVLVL
-70 VVLGVCGLA
+70 LGVCGLG
-79 FALTCQYMASKASQG
+79 FALICQYVASVASQG

-103 FHHIS
+103 YHHIN
-108 TLSHKELDELGTPSL
+108 TLSHKEVDEFGTPSL

-156 IMAFTIDAKL
+156 IMAFMIDAKL
-166 ALVFVA
+166 ALIFVL
-172 VIPLVALVMWMVTT
+172 VIPLVAVVMWLVTT
-186 KTIPFY
+186 RTIPFF
-192 KTIQKKLDKTS
+192 KSIQKKLDKTS

-210 VGARAVRAFAKQEH
+210 VGARAVRAFSKQEY
-224 EQQRFADNADDI
+224 EQERFKDNAEDI
-236 EKTAV
+236 EKAAV

-255 IILNLAVVA
+255 IILNLAIVA
-264 IIWFGGFSVNA
+264 IIWFGGLSVNV

-306 FTKAAA
+306 FTKSAAC
-312 SAARVNEVF
+312 AARVNEVL
-321 DTKPSVTEKENASAE
+321 DTKPSIEGKETTKGNVDPS
-336 FDRAAP
+336 AP
-342 AVEFENVYFSYH
+342 AVRFDKVSFSYH
-354 DNGEY
+354 DNSEY
-359 SLEDISFTAEVGQT
+359 ALEDISFTAGKGQT

-395 DAAKGS
+395 DTSKGVVS
-401 IRIMGNPIGDYR
+401 VCGTDVRNYNLGD
-413 FDKLRKIIGVVPQK
+413 LRKKIAVVPQK

-434 LRDNMKWGGGN
+434 IRENMKWGGDN

-450 IHRALKIAQAEDF
+450 IWHALKISQAYEF
-463 ADKLPDGL
+463 VERLDKGL
-471 DSVILQGGKNLSGGQ
+471 DHEILQGGKNLSGGQ

-492 ARAIAANPEILI
+492 ARAIAADPEILI
-504 LDDSASALDFATDSR
+504 LDDSASALDFATDAK

-528 SDMTVFIISQRANSV
+528 TNMTVFLISQRANTV
-543 KSADKIIVLADGK
+543 KNADRIIVLDDGK
-556 IEGIGTHREL
+556 MVGTGTHKEL
-566 LQSCEEYCQI
+566 LQTCTDYCQI

>member
-1 MVSMSFDG
+1 MR
-9 WKMFKLV
+9 KLV
-16 RYLKKYKLQV
+16 KYLKKYKKNV

-52 VGIYNKDES
+52 VGIANKDS
-61 YVLKMGVLL
+61 GYIWKMGGVLVL
-70 VVLGVCGLA
+70 LGVCGLG
-79 FALTCQYMASKASQG
+79 FALICQYVASVASQG

-103 FHHIS
+103 YHHIN
-108 TLSHKELDELGTPSL
+108 TLSHKEVDEFGTPSL

-156 IMAFTIDAKL
+156 IMAFMIDVKL
-166 ALVFVA
+166 ALIFVL
-172 VIPLVALVMWMVTT
+172 VIPLVAIVMWLVTT
-186 KTIPFY
+186 RTIPFF
-192 KTIQKKLDKTS
+192 KSIQKKLDKTS

-210 VGARAVRAFAKQEH
+210 VGARAVRAFSKQEY
-224 EQQRFADNADDI
+224 EQERFKDNAEDI
-236 EKTAV
+236 EKAAV

-255 IILNLAVVA
+255 IILNLAIVA
-264 IIWFGGFSVNA
+264 IIWFGGLSVNV

-306 FTKAAA
+306 FTKSAAC
-312 SAARVNEVF
+312 AARVNEVL
-321 DTKPSVTEKENASAE
+321 DTKPSIVGKETTKGNVDPS
-336 FDRAAP
+336 AP
-342 AVEFENVYFSYH
+342 AVRFDKVSFSYH
-354 DNGEY
+354 DNSEY
-359 SLEDISFTAEVGQT
+359 ALEDISFTAGKGQT

-381 SGKSTLVNLIPRFY
+381 SGKSTLINLIPRFY
-395 DAAKGS
+395 DTSKGAVS
-401 IRIMGNPIGDYR
+401 VCGADVRDYNLGD
-413 FDKLRKIIGVVPQK
+413 LRKKIAVVPQK

-434 LRDNMKWGGGN
+434 IRENMKWGGDN

-450 IHRALKIAQAEDF
+450 IWRALKISQAYEF
-463 ADKLPDGL
+463 VERLDKGL
-471 DSVILQGGKNLSGGQ
+471 DYEILQGGKNLSGGQ

-492 ARAIAANPEILI
+492 ARAIAADPEILI
-504 LDDSASALDFATDSR
+504 LDDSASALDFATDAR

-528 SDMTVFIISQRANSV
+528 TNMTVFLISQRANTV
-543 KSADKIIVLADGK
+543 KNADRIIVLDDGK
-556 IEGIGTHREL
+556 MVGTGTHKEL
-566 LQSCEEYCQI
+566 LQTCTDYCQI

>member
-1 MVSMSFDG
+1 MR
-9 WKMFKLV
+9 KLV
-16 RYLKKYKLQV
+16 KYLKKYKKNV

-52 VGIYNKDES
+52 VGIANKDS
-61 YVLKMGVLL
+61 GYIWQMGGVLVL
-70 VVLGVCGLA
+70 LGVCGLG
-79 FALTCQYMASKASQG
+79 FALICQYMASIASQG

-103 FHHIS
+103 YHHIN
-108 TLSHKELDELGTPSL
+108 TLSHKEVDEFGTPSL

-156 IMAFTIDAKL
+156 IMAFMIDVKL
-166 ALVFVA
+166 ALIFVI
-172 VIPLVALVMWMVTT
+172 VIPLVALVMWLVTT
-186 KTIPFY
+186 KTIPFF
-192 KTIQKKLDKTS
+192 KSIQKKLDKTS

-210 VGARAVRAFAKQEH
+210 VGARAVRAFSKQEY
-224 EQQRFADNADDI
+224 EKERFKDNAEDI
-236 EKTAV
+236 EKAAV

-255 IILNLAVVA
+255 IILNLAIVA
-264 IIWFGGFSVNA
+264 IIWFGGFSVNV

-306 FTKAAA
+306 FTKSAAC
-312 SAARVNEVF
+312 AARVNEVL
-321 DTKPSVTEKENASAE
+321 DAKPSIVGKETTEESS
-336 FDRAAP
+336 DSSAP
-342 AVEFENVYFSYH
+342 AVKFDNVSFSYH
-354 DNGEY
+354 DNSEY
-359 SLEDISFTAEVGQT
+359 ALEDISFTAEKGQT

-381 SGKSTLVNLIPRFY
+381 SGKSTLINLIPRFY
-395 DAAKGS
+395 DTSKGS
-401 IRIMGNPIGDYR
+401 VSVYGTDVRNYSLGD
-413 FDKLRKIIGVVPQK
+413 LRTKIAVVPQK

-434 LRDNMKWGGGN
+434 IRENMKWGGDD

-450 IHRALKIAQAEDF
+450 IWRALKISQAYEF
-463 ADKLPDGL
+463 VEKLENGL
-471 DSVILQGGKNLSGGQ
+471 DYEILQGGKNLSGGQ

-492 ARAIAANPEILI
+492 ARAIAADPEILI
-504 LDDSASALDFATDSR
+504 LDDSASALDFATDAK

-528 SDMTVFIISQRANSV
+528 TNMTVFLISQRANTV
-543 KSADKIIVLADGK
+543 KNSDQIIVLDDGK
-556 IEGIGTHREL
+556 MVGIGTHREL
-566 LQSCEEYCQI
+566 LQSCTDYCQI

>member
-1 MVSMSFDG
+1 MR
-9 WKMFKLV
+9 KLV
-16 RYLKKYKLQV
+16 KYLKKYKKNV

-52 VGIYNKDES
+52 VGIANKDS
-61 YVLKMGVLL
+61 DYIWKMGGVLVL
-70 VVLGVCGLA
+70 LGVCGLG
-79 FALTCQYMASKASQG
+79 FALICQYVASVASQG

-103 FHHIS
+103 YHHIN
-108 TLSHKELDELGTPSL
+108 TLSHKEVDEFGTPSL

-156 IMAFTIDAKL
+156 IMAFMIDAKL
-166 ALVFVA
+166 ALIFVL
-172 VIPLVALVMWMVTT
+172 VIPLVAIVMWLVTT
-186 KTIPFY
+186 RTIPFF
-192 KTIQKKLDKTS
+192 KSIQKKLDKTS

-210 VGARAVRAFAKQEH
+210 VGARAVRAFSKQEY
-224 EQQRFADNADDI
+224 EQERFKDNAEDI
-236 EKTAV
+236 EKAAV

-255 IILNLAVVA
+255 IILNLAIVA
-264 IIWFGGFSVNA
+264 IIWFGGLSVNV

-306 FTKAAA
+306 FTKSAAC
-312 SAARVNEVF
+312 AARVNEVL
-321 DTKPSVTEKENASAE
+321 DTKPSIEGKETTKGNVDPSAPVVR
-336 FDRAAP
+336 FD
-342 AVEFENVYFSYH
+342 NVSFSYH
-354 DNGEY
+354 DNSEY
-359 SLEDISFTAEVGQT
+359 ALEDISFTAGKGQT
-373 IGIIGGTG
+373 MGIIGGTG

-395 DAAKGS
+395 DTSKGVVS
-401 IRIMGNPIGDYR
+401 VYGTDVRNYNLGN
-413 FDKLRKIIGVVPQK
+413 LRKKIAVVPQK

-434 LRDNMKWGGGN
+434 IRENMKWGGDN

-450 IHRALKIAQAEDF
+450 IWRALKISQAYEF
-463 ADKLPDGL
+463 VERLDKGL
-471 DSVILQGGKNLSGGQ
+471 DYEILQGGKNLSGGQ

-492 ARAIAANPEILI
+492 ARAIAADPEILI
-504 LDDSASALDFATDSR
+504 LDDSASALDFATDAK

-528 SDMTVFIISQRANSV
+528 TNMTVFLISQRANTV
-543 KSADKIIVLADGK
+543 KNADRIIVLDDGK
-556 IEGIGTHREL
+556 MVGTGTHKEL
-566 LQSCEEYCQI
+566 LQTCTDYCQI

>member
-1 MVSMSFDG
+1 MR
-9 WKMFKLV
+9 KLV
-16 RYLKKYKLQV
+16 KYLKKYKKNV

-52 VGIYNKDES
+52 VGIANKDS
-61 YVLKMGVLL
+61 GYIWKMGGVLVL
-70 VVLGVCGLA
+70 LGVCGLG
-79 FALTCQYMASKASQG
+79 FALICQYVASVASQG

-103 FHHIS
+103 YHHIN
-108 TLSHKELDELGTPSL
+108 TLSHKEVDEFGTPSL

-156 IMAFTIDAKL
+156 IMAFMIDAKL
-166 ALVFVA
+166 ALIFVL
-172 VIPLVALVMWMVTT
+172 VIPLVAIVMWLVTT
-186 KTIPFY
+186 RTIPFF
-192 KTIQKKLDKTS
+192 KSIQKKLDKTS

-210 VGARAVRAFAKQEH
+210 VGARAVRAFSKQKY
-224 EQQRFADNADDI
+224 EQERFKDNAEDI
-236 EKTAV
+236 EKAAV

-255 IILNLAVVA
+255 IILNLAIVA
-264 IIWFGGFSVNA
+264 IIWFGGLSVNI

-306 FTKAAA
+306 FTKSAAC
-312 SAARVNEVF
+312 AARVNEVL
-321 DTKPSVTEKENASAE
+321 DTKPSIEGKETTKGNVDPS
-336 FDRAAP
+336 AP
-342 AVEFENVYFSYH
+342 AVRFDKVSFSYH
-354 DNGEY
+354 DNSEY
-359 SLEDISFTAEVGQT
+359 ALEDISFTAGKGQT

-395 DAAKGS
+395 DTSKGAVGVCGTDV
-401 IRIMGNPIGDYR
+401 RNYNLGD
-413 FDKLRKIIGVVPQK
+413 LRKKIAVVPQK

-434 LRDNMKWGGGN
+434 IRENMKWGGDN

-450 IHRALKIAQAEDF
+450 IWRALKISQAYEF
-463 ADKLPDGL
+463 VERLDKGL
-471 DSVILQGGKNLSGGQ
+471 DHEILQGGKNLSGGQ

-492 ARAIAANPEILI
+492 ARAIAADPEILI
-504 LDDSASALDFATDSR
+504 LDDSASALDFATDAK

-528 SDMTVFIISQRANSV
+528 TNMTVFLISQRANTV
-543 KSADKIIVLADGK
+543 KNADRIIVLDDGK
-556 IEGIGTHREL
+556 MVGTGTHKEL
-566 LQSCEEYCQI
+566 LQTCTDYCQI

>member
-1 MVSMSFDG
+1 MR
-9 WKMFKLV
+9 KLV
-16 RYLKKYKLQV
+16 KYLKKYKKNV

-35 EAVFELIVPL
+35 EAIFELIVPL

-52 VGIYNKDES
+52 VGIANKDS
-61 YVLKMGVLL
+61 GYIWKMGGVLVL
-70 VVLGVCGLA
+70 LGVCGLG
-79 FALTCQYMASKASQG
+79 FALICQYVASVASQG

-103 FHHIS
+103 YHHIN
-108 TLSHKELDELGTPSL
+108 TLSHKEVDEFGTPSL

-156 IMAFTIDAKL
+156 IMAFMIDAKL
-166 ALVFVA
+166 ALIFVL
-172 VIPLVALVMWMVTT
+172 VIPLVAIVMWLVTT
-186 KTIPFY
+186 RTIPFF
-192 KTIQKKLDKTS
+192 KSIQKKLDKTS

-210 VGARAVRAFAKQEH
+210 VGARAVRAFSKQEY
-224 EQQRFADNADDI
+224 EQERFKDNAEDI
-236 EKTAV
+236 EKAAV

-255 IILNLAVVA
+255 IILNLAIVA
-264 IIWFGGFSVNA
+264 IIWFGGLSVNI

-306 FTKAAA
+306 FTKSAAC
-312 SAARVNEVF
+312 AARVNEVL
-321 DTKPSVTEKENASAE
+321 DTKSSIEGKETTKGNVDPS
-336 FDRAAP
+336 AP
-342 AVEFENVYFSYH
+342 AVRFDKVSFSYH
-354 DNGEY
+354 DNSEY
-359 SLEDISFTAEVGQT
+359 ALEDISFTAGKGQT

-395 DAAKGS
+395 DTSKGDVS
-401 IRIMGNPIGDYR
+401 VCGTDVRNYNLGD
-413 FDKLRKIIGVVPQK
+413 LRKKIAVVPQK

-434 LRDNMKWGGGN
+434 IRENMKWGGDN

-450 IHRALKIAQAEDF
+450 IWRALKISQAYEF
-463 ADKLPDGL
+463 VERLDKGL
-471 DSVILQGGKNLSGGQ
+471 DHEILQGGKNLSGGQ

-492 ARAIAANPEILI
+492 ARAIAADPEILI
-504 LDDSASALDFATDSR
+504 LDDSASALDFATDAK

-528 SDMTVFIISQRANSV
+528 TNMTVFLISQRANTV
-543 KSADKIIVLADGK
+543 KNADRIIVLDDGK
-556 IEGIGTHREL
+556 MVGTGTHKEL
-566 LQSCEEYCQI
+566 LQTCTDYCQI

>member
-1 MVSMSFDG
+1 MR
-9 WKMFKLV
+9 KLV
-16 RYLKKYKLQV
+16 KYLKKYKKNV

-52 VGIYNKDES
+52 VGIANKDS
-61 YVLKMGVLL
+61 GYIWKMGGVLVL
-70 VVLGVCGLA
+70 LGVCGLG
-79 FALTCQYMASKASQG
+79 FALICQYMASVASQG

-103 FHHIS
+103 YHHIN
-108 TLSHKELDELGTPSL
+108 TLSHKEVDEFGTPSL

-156 IMAFTIDAKL
+156 IMAFMIDAKL
-166 ALVFVA
+166 ALIFVL
-172 VIPLVALVMWMVTT
+172 VIPLVAIVMWLVTT
-186 KTIPFY
+186 RTIPFF
-192 KTIQKKLDKTS
+192 KSIQKKLDKTS

-210 VGARAVRAFAKQEH
+210 VGARAVRAFSKQEY
-224 EQQRFADNADDI
+224 EQERFKDNAEDI
-236 EKTAV
+236 EKAAV

-255 IILNLAVVA
+255 IILNLAIVA
-264 IIWFGGFSVNA
+264 IIWFGGLSVNV

-306 FTKAAA
+306 FTKSAAC
-312 SAARVNEVF
+312 AARVNEVL
-321 DTKPSVTEKENASAE
+321 DTKPSIEGKETTKGNVDPS
-336 FDRAAP
+336 AP
-342 AVEFENVYFSYH
+342 AVRFDKVSFSYH
-354 DNGEY
+354 DNSEY
-359 SLEDISFTAEVGQT
+359 ALEDISFTAGKGQT

-395 DAAKGS
+395 DTSKGAVS
-401 IRIMGNPIGDYR
+401 VCGADVRNYNLGD
-413 FDKLRKIIGVVPQK
+413 LRKKIAVVPQK

-434 LRDNMKWGGGN
+434 IRENMKWGGDN

-450 IHRALKIAQAEDF
+450 IWRALKISQAYEF
-463 ADKLPDGL
+463 VERLDKGL
-471 DSVILQGGKNLSGGQ
+471 DHEILQGGKNLSGGQ

-492 ARAIAANPEILI
+492 ARAIAADPEILI
-504 LDDSASALDFATDSR
+504 LDDSASALDFATDAK

-528 SDMTVFIISQRANSV
+528 TNMTVFLISQRANTV
-543 KSADKIIVLADGK
+543 KNADRIIVLDDGK
-556 IEGIGTHREL
+556 MVGTGTHKEL
-566 LQSCEEYCQI
+566 LQTCTDYCQI

>member
-1 MVSMSFDG
+1 MR
-9 WKMFKLV
+9 KLV
-16 RYLKKYKLQV
+16 KYLKKYKKNV

-52 VGIYNKDES
+52 VGIANKDS
-61 YVLKMGVLL
+61 GYIWKMGGVLVL
-70 VVLGVCGLA
+70 LGVCGLG
-79 FALTCQYMASKASQG
+79 FALICQYVASVASQG

-103 FHHIS
+103 YHHIN
-108 TLSHKELDELGTPSL
+108 TLSHKEVDEFGTPSL

-156 IMAFTIDAKL
+156 IMAFMIDAKL
-166 ALVFVA
+166 ALIFVL
-172 VIPLVALVMWMVTT
+172 VIPLVAIVMWLVTT
-186 KTIPFY
+186 RTIPFF
-192 KTIQKKLDKTS
+192 KSIQKKLDKTS

-210 VGARAVRAFAKQEH
+210 VGARAVRAFSKQEY
-224 EQQRFADNADDI
+224 EQERFKDNAEDI
-236 EKTAV
+236 EKAAV

-255 IILNLAVVA
+255 IILNLAIVA
-264 IIWFGGFSVNA
+264 IIWFGGLSVNV

-306 FTKAAA
+306 FTKSAAC
-312 SAARVNEVF
+312 AARVNEVL
-321 DTKPSVTEKENASAE
+321 DTKPSIEGKETTKGNVDPS
-336 FDRAAP
+336 AP
-342 AVEFENVYFSYH
+342 AVRFDNVSFSYH
-354 DNGEY
+354 DNSEY
-359 SLEDISFTAEVGQT
+359 ALEDISFTAGKGQT

-395 DAAKGS
+395 DTSKGAVS
-401 IRIMGNPIGDYR
+401 VCGTDVRNYNLGD
-413 FDKLRKIIGVVPQK
+413 LRKKIAVVPQK

-434 LRDNMKWGGGN
+434 IRENMKWGGDN

-450 IHRALKIAQAEDF
+450 IWRALKISQAYEF
-463 ADKLPDGL
+463 VERLDKGL
-471 DSVILQGGKNLSGGQ
+471 DHEILQGGKNLSGGQ

-492 ARAIAANPEILI
+492 ARAIAADPEILI
-504 LDDSASALDFATDSR
+504 LDDSASALDFATDAK

-528 SDMTVFIISQRANSV
+528 TNMTVFLISQRANTV
-543 KSADKIIVLADGK
+543 KNADRIIVLDDGK
-556 IEGIGTHREL
+556 MVGTGTHKEL
-566 LQSCEEYCQI
+566 LQTCTDYCQI

>member
-1 MVSMSFDG
+1 MR
-9 WKMFKLV
+9 KLV
-16 RYLKKYKLQV
+16 KYLKKYKKNV

-52 VGIYNKDES
+52 VGIANKDS
-61 YVLKMGVLL
+61 GYIWQMGGVLVL
-70 VVLGVCGLA
+70 LGVCGLA
-79 FALTCQYMASKASQG
+79 FALICQYMASIASQG

-103 FHHIS
+103 YHHIN
-108 TLSHKELDELGTPSL
+108 TLSHKEVDEFGTPSL

-156 IMAFTIDAKL
+156 IMAFMIDVKL
-166 ALVFVA
+166 ALIFVI
-172 VIPLVALVMWMVTT
+172 VIPLVALVMWLVTT
-186 KTIPFY
+186 KTIPFF
-192 KTIQKKLDKTS
+192 KSIQKKLDKTS

-210 VGARAVRAFAKQEH
+210 VGARAVRAFSKQEY
-224 EQQRFADNADDI
+224 EKERFKDNAEDI
-236 EKTAV
+236 EKAAV

-255 IILNLAVVA
+255 IILNLAIVA
-264 IIWFGGFSVNA
+264 IIWFGGFSVNV

-306 FTKAAA
+306 FTKSAAC
-312 SAARVNEVF
+312 AARVNEVL
-321 DTKPSVTEKENASAE
+321 DAKPSIVGKETTEESS
-336 FDRAAP
+336 DSSAP
-342 AVEFENVYFSYH
+342 AVKFDNVSFSYH
-354 DNGEY
+354 DNSEY
-359 SLEDISFTAEVGQT
+359 ALEDISFTAEKGQT

-381 SGKSTLVNLIPRFY
+381 SGKSTLINLIPRFY
-395 DAAKGS
+395 DTSNGS
-401 IRIMGNPIGDYR
+401 VSVYGTDVRNYSLGD
-413 FDKLRKIIGVVPQK
+413 LRTKIAVVPQK

-434 LRDNMKWGGGN
+434 IRENMKWGGDD

-450 IHRALKIAQAEDF
+450 IWRALKISQAYEF
-463 ADKLPDGL
+463 VEKLENGL
-471 DSVILQGGKNLSGGQ
+471 DYEILQGGKNLSGGQ

-492 ARAIAANPEILI
+492 ARAIAADPEILI
-504 LDDSASALDFATDSR
+504 LDDSASALDFATDAK

-528 SDMTVFIISQRANSV
+528 TNMTVFLISQRANTV
-543 KSADKIIVLADGK
+543 KNSDQIIVLDDGK
-556 IEGIGTHREL
+556 MVGIGTHREL
-566 LQSCEEYCQI
+566 LQSCTDYCQI

>member
-1 MVSMSFDG
+1 MR
-9 WKMFKLV
+9 KLV
-16 RYLKKYKLQV
+16 KYLKKYKKNV

-45 VMAQIID
+45 VMAKIID
-52 VGIYNKDES
+52 VGIANKDS
-61 YVLKMGVLL
+61 DYIWKMGGVLVL
-70 VVLGVCGLA
+70 LGVCGLG
-79 FALTCQYMASKASQG
+79 FALICQYVASVASQG

-103 FHHIS
+103 YHHIN
-108 TLSHKELDELGTPSL
+108 TLSHKEVDEFGTPSL

-156 IMAFTIDAKL
+156 IMAFMIDAKL
-166 ALVFVA
+166 ALIFVL
-172 VIPLVALVMWMVTT
+172 VIPLVAIVMWLVTT
-186 KTIPFY
+186 RTIPFF
-192 KTIQKKLDKTS
+192 KSIQKKLDKTS

-210 VGARAVRAFAKQEH
+210 VGARAVRAFSKQEY
-224 EQQRFADNADDI
+224 EQERFKDNAEDI
-236 EKTAV
+236 EKAAV

-255 IILNLAVVA
+255 IILNLAIVA
-264 IIWFGGFSVNA
+264 IIWFGGLSVNV

-306 FTKAAA
+306 FTKSAAC
-312 SAARVNEVF
+312 AARVNEVL
-321 DTKPSVTEKENASAE
+321 DTKPSIEGKETTKGNVDPS
-336 FDRAAP
+336 AP
-342 AVEFENVYFSYH
+342 AVRFDKVSFSYH
-354 DNGEY
+354 DNSEY
-359 SLEDISFTAEVGQT
+359 ALEDISFTAGKGQT

-395 DAAKGS
+395 DTSKGAVS
-401 IRIMGNPIGDYR
+401 VCGTDVRNYNLGD
-413 FDKLRKIIGVVPQK
+413 LRKKIAVVPQK

-434 LRDNMKWGGGN
+434 IRENMKWGGDN

-450 IHRALKIAQAEDF
+450 IWRALKISQAYEF
-463 ADKLPDGL
+463 VERLDKGL
-471 DSVILQGGKNLSGGQ
+471 DHEILQGGKNLSGGQ

-492 ARAIAANPEILI
+492 ARAIAADPEILI
-504 LDDSASALDFATDSR
+504 LDDSASALDFATDAK

-528 SDMTVFIISQRANSV
+528 TNMTVFLISQRANTV
-543 KSADKIIVLADGK
+543 KNADRIIVLDDGK
-556 IEGIGTHREL
+556 MVGTGTHKEL
-566 LQSCEEYCQI
+566 LQTCTDYCQI

>member
-1 MVSMSFDG
+1 MR
-9 WKMFKLV
+9 KLV
-16 RYLKKYKLQV
+16 KYLKKYKKNV

-52 VGIYNKDES
+52 VGIANKDS
-61 YVLKMGVLL
+61 GYIWKMGGVLVL
-70 VVLGVCGLA
+70 LGVCGLG
-79 FALTCQYMASKASQG
+79 FALICQYMASVASQG

-103 FHHIS
+103 YHHIN
-108 TLSHKELDELGTPSL
+108 TLSHKEVDEFGTPSL

-156 IMAFTIDAKL
+156 IMAFMIDVKL
-166 ALVFVA
+166 ALIFVI
-172 VIPLVALVMWMVTT
+172 VIPLVAIVMWLVTT
-186 KTIPFY
+186 KTIPFF
-192 KTIQKKLDKTS
+192 KSIQKKLDKTS

-210 VGARAVRAFAKQEH
+210 VGARAVRAFSKQDY
-224 EQQRFADNADDI
+224 EQERFKDNAEDI
-236 EKTAV
+236 EKAAV
-241 RAGKISALL
+241 KAGKISALL

-255 IILNLAVVA
+255 IILNLAIVA
-264 IIWFGGFSVNA
+264 IIWFGGFSVNV

-306 FTKAAA
+306 FTKSAAC
-312 SAARVNEVF
+312 AARVNEVL
-321 DTKPSVTEKENASAE
+321 DAKPSIVGKETTEENTDSS
-336 FDRAAP
+336 AP
-342 AVEFENVYFSYH
+342 AVKFDDVSFSYH
-354 DNGEY
+354 DNSEY
-359 SLEDISFTAEVGQT
+359 ALEDISFTAEKGQT

-381 SGKSTLVNLIPRFY
+381 SGKSTLINLIPRFY
-395 DAAKGS
+395 DTSKGS
-401 IRIMGNPIGDYR
+401 VNVYGTDVRNYSLGD
-413 FDKLRKIIGVVPQK
+413 LRTKIAVVPQK

-434 LRDNMKWGGGN
+434 IRENMKWGGDN

-450 IHRALKIAQAEDF
+450 IWRALKISQAYEF
-463 ADKLPDGL
+463 VEKLENGL
-471 DSVILQGGKNLSGGQ
+471 DYEILQGGKNLSGGQ

-492 ARAIAANPEILI
+492 ARAIAADPQILI
-504 LDDSASALDFATDSR
+504 LDDSASALDFATDAR

-528 SDMTVFIISQRANSV
+528 TNMTVFLISQRANTV
-543 KSADKIIVLADGK
+543 KNADQIIVLDDGK
-556 IEGIGTHREL
+556 MVGTGTHKEL
-566 LQSCEEYCQI
+566 LQTCTDYCQI

>member
-1 MVSMSFDG
+1 MR
-9 WKMFKLV
+9 KLV
-16 RYLKKYKLQV
+16 KYLKKYKKNV

-52 VGIYNKDES
+52 VGIANKDS
-61 YVLKMGVLL
+61 GYIWKMGGVLVL
-70 VVLGVCGLA
+70 LGVCGLG
-79 FALTCQYMASKASQG
+79 FALICQYVASVASQG

-103 FHHIS
+103 YHHIN
-108 TLSHKELDELGTPSL
+108 TLSHKEVDEFGTPSL

-156 IMAFTIDAKL
+156 IMAFMIDAKL
-166 ALVFVA
+166 ALIFVL
-172 VIPLVALVMWMVTT
+172 VIPLVAIVMWLVTT
-186 KTIPFY
+186 RTIPFF
-192 KTIQKKLDKTS
+192 KSIQKKLDKTS

-210 VGARAVRAFAKQEH
+210 VGARAVRAFSKQKY
-224 EQQRFADNADDI
+224 EQERFKDNAEDI
-236 EKTAV
+236 EKAAV

-255 IILNLAVVA
+255 IILNLAIVA
-264 IIWFGGFSVNA
+264 IIWFGGLSVNV

-306 FTKAAA
+306 FTKSAAC
-312 SAARVNEVF
+312 AARVNEVL
-321 DTKPSVTEKENASAE
+321 DTKPSIEGKETTKGNVDPS
-336 FDRAAP
+336 AP
-342 AVEFENVYFSYH
+342 AVRFDKVSFSYH
-354 DNGEY
+354 DNSEY
-359 SLEDISFTAEVGQT
+359 ALEDISFTAGKGQT

-395 DAAKGS
+395 DTSKGVVS
-401 IRIMGNPIGDYR
+401 VCGTDVRNYNLGD
-413 FDKLRKIIGVVPQK
+413 LRKKIAVVPQK

-434 LRDNMKWGGGN
+434 IRENMKWGGDN

-450 IHRALKIAQAEDF
+450 IWRALKISQAYEF
-463 ADKLPDGL
+463 VERLDKGL
-471 DSVILQGGKNLSGGQ
+471 DYEILQGGKNLSGGQ

-492 ARAIAANPEILI
+492 ARAIAADPEILI
-504 LDDSASALDFATDSR
+504 LDDSASALDFATDAK

-528 SDMTVFIISQRANSV
+528 TNMTVFLISQRAHTV
-543 KSADKIIVLADGK
+543 KNADRIIVLDDGK
-556 IEGIGTHREL
+556 MVGTGTHKEL
-566 LQSCEEYCQI
+566 LQTCTDYCQI

>member
-1 MVSMSFDG
+1 MR
-9 WKMFKLV
+9 KLV
-16 RYLKKYKLQV
+16 KYLKKYKKNV

-52 VGIYNKDES
+52 VGIANKDS
-61 YVLKMGVLL
+61 DYIWKMGGVLVL
-70 VVLGVCGLA
+70 LGVCGLG
-79 FALTCQYMASKASQG
+79 FALICQYVASVASQG

-103 FHHIS
+103 YHHIN
-108 TLSHKELDELGTPSL
+108 TLSHKEVDEFGTPSL

-156 IMAFTIDAKL
+156 IMAFMIDAKL
-166 ALVFVA
+166 ALIFVL
-172 VIPLVALVMWMVTT
+172 VIPLVAIVMWLVTT
-186 KTIPFY
+186 RTIPFF
-192 KTIQKKLDKTS
+192 KSIQKKLDKTS

-210 VGARAVRAFAKQEH
+210 VGARAVRAFSKQEY
-224 EQQRFADNADDI
+224 EQERFKDNAEDI
-236 EKTAV
+236 EKAAV

-255 IILNLAVVA
+255 IILNLAIVA
-264 IIWFGGFSVNA
+264 IIWFGGLSVNV

-306 FTKAAA
+306 FTKSAAC
-312 SAARVNEVF
+312 AARVNEVL
-321 DTKPSVTEKENASAE
+321 DTKPSIEGKETTKGNVDPS
-336 FDRAAP
+336 AP
-342 AVEFENVYFSYH
+342 AVRFDNVSFSYH
-354 DNGEY
+354 DNSEY
-359 SLEDISFTAEVGQT
+359 ALEDISFTAGKGQT

-395 DAAKGS
+395 DTSKGAVS
-401 IRIMGNPIGDYR
+401 VCGTDVRNYNLGD
-413 FDKLRKIIGVVPQK
+413 LRKKIAVVPQK

-434 LRDNMKWGGGN
+434 IRENMKWGGDN

-450 IHRALKIAQAEDF
+450 IWRALKISQAYEF
-463 ADKLPDGL
+463 VERLDKGL
-471 DSVILQGGKNLSGGQ
+471 DHEILQGGKNLSGGQ

-492 ARAIAANPEILI
+492 ARAIAADPEILI
-504 LDDSASALDFATDSR
+504 LDDSASALDFATDAK

-528 SDMTVFIISQRANSV
+528 TNMTVFLISQRANTV
-543 KSADKIIVLADGK
+543 KNADRIIVLDDGK
-556 IEGIGTHREL
+556 MVGTGTHKEL
-566 LQSCEEYCQI
+566 LQTCTDYCQI

>member
-1 MVSMSFDG
+1 ML
-9 WKMFKLV
+9 KLV
-16 RYLKKYKLQV
+16 KYLKKYRKNV

-45 VMAQIID
+45 VMAKIID
-52 VGIYNKDES
+52 VGIANKDS
-61 YVLKMGVLL
+61 GYIWKMGGVLVL
-70 VVLGVCGLA
+70 LGVCGLG
-79 FALTCQYMASKASQG
+79 FALICQYVASVASQG

-103 FHHIS
+103 YHHINA
-108 TLSHKELDELGTPSL
+108 LSHKEVDEFGTPSL

-156 IMAFTIDAKL
+156 IMAFMIDVKL
-166 ALVFVA
+166 ALIFVL
-172 VIPLVALVMWMVTT
+172 VIPLVAIVMWLVTT
-186 KTIPFY
+186 MTIPFF
-192 KTIQKKLDKTS
+192 KSIQKKLDKTS

-210 VGARAVRAFAKQEH
+210 VGARAVRAFSKQQH
-224 EQQRFADNADDI
+224 EIERFRDNAEDI
-236 EKTAV
+236 EKAAV

-255 IILNLAVVA
+255 IILNLAIVA
-264 IIWFGGFSVNA
+264 IIWFGGFSVNV

-306 FTKAAA
+306 FTKSAAC
-312 SAARVNEVF
+312 AARVNEVL
-321 DTKPSVTEKENASAE
+321 DTKPSVTETVNTEENGASS
-336 FDRAAP
+336 AP
-342 AVEFENVYFSYH
+342 AVKFDKVYFSYH
-354 DNGEY
+354 DNSEY
-359 SLEDISFTAEVGQT
+359 ALEDISFTAEKGQT

-381 SGKSTLVNLIPRFY
+381 SGKSTLINLIPRFY
-395 DAAKGS
+395 DASEGLVEVYGTDVRKYS
-401 IRIMGNPIGDYR
+401 LNR
-413 FDKLRKIIGVVPQK
+413 LRKKIAVVPQK

-434 LRDNMKWGGGN
+434 IRENMKWGGDN

-450 IHRALKIAQAEDF
+450 IWRALKISQAYEF
-463 ADKLPDGL
+463 VEKLENGL
-471 DSVILQGGKNLSGGQ
+471 DYKILQGGKNLSGGQ

-492 ARAIAANPEILI
+492 ARAIAADPEILI
-504 LDDSASALDFATDSR
+504 LDDSASALDFATDAK

-528 SDMTVFIISQRANSV
+528 SDMTVFIISQRANTV
-543 KSADKIIVLADGK
+543 KNADQIIVLDDGK
-556 IEGIGTHREL
+556 TVGIGTHKEL
-566 LQSCEEYCQI
+566 LQSCTDYCQI

>member
-1 MVSMSFDG
+1 MR
-9 WKMFKLV
+9 KLV
-16 RYLKKYKLQV
+16 KYLKKYKKNV

-52 VGIYNKDES
+52 VGIANKDS
-61 YVLKMGVLL
+61 GYIWKMGGVLVL
-70 VVLGVCGLA
+70 LGVCGLG
-79 FALTCQYMASKASQG
+79 FALICQYVASVASQG

-103 FHHIS
+103 YHHIN
-108 TLSHKELDELGTPSL
+108 TLSHKEVDEFGTPSL

-156 IMAFTIDAKL
+156 IMAFMIDAKL
-166 ALVFVA
+166 ALIFVL
-172 VIPLVALVMWMVTT
+172 VIPLVAVVMWLVTT
-186 KTIPFY
+186 RTIPFF
-192 KTIQKKLDKTS
+192 KSIQKKLDKTS

-210 VGARAVRAFAKQEH
+210 VGARAVRAFSKQEY
-224 EQQRFADNADDI
+224 EQERFKDNAEDI
-236 EKTAV
+236 EKAAV

-255 IILNLAVVA
+255 IILNLAIVA
-264 IIWFGGFSVNA
+264 IIWFGGLSVNV

-306 FTKAAA
+306 FTKSAAC
-312 SAARVNEVF
+312 AARVNEVL
-321 DTKPSVTEKENASAE
+321 DTKPSIEGKETTKGNVDPSAPVVR
-336 FDRAAP
+336 FD
-342 AVEFENVYFSYH
+342 NVSFSYH
-354 DNGEY
+354 DNSEY
-359 SLEDISFTAEVGQT
+359 ALEDISFTAGKGQT

-395 DAAKGS
+395 DTSKGVVS
-401 IRIMGNPIGDYR
+401 VYGTDVRNYNLGN
-413 FDKLRKIIGVVPQK
+413 LRKKIAVVPQK

-434 LRDNMKWGGGN
+434 IRENMKWGGDN

-450 IHRALKIAQAEDF
+450 IWRALKISQAYEF
-463 ADKLPDGL
+463 VERLDKGL
-471 DSVILQGGKNLSGGQ
+471 DYEILQGGKNLSGGQ

-492 ARAIAANPEILI
+492 ARAIAADPEILI
-504 LDDSASALDFATDSR
+504 LDDSASALDFATDAK

-528 SDMTVFIISQRANSV
+528 TNMTVFLISQRANTV
-543 KSADKIIVLADGK
+543 KNADRIIVLDDGK
-556 IEGIGTHREL
+556 MVGTGTHKEL
-566 LQSCEEYCQI
+566 LQTCTDYCQI

>member
-1 MVSMSFDG
+1 MR
-9 WKMFKLV
+9 KLV
-16 RYLKKYKLQV
+16 KYLKKYKKNV

-52 VGIYNKDES
+52 VGIANKDS
-61 YVLKMGVLL
+61 GYIWKMGGVLVL
-70 VVLGVCGLA
+70 LGVCGLG
-79 FALTCQYMASKASQG
+79 FALICQYVASVASQG

-103 FHHIS
+103 YHHIN
-108 TLSHKELDELGTPSL
+108 TLSHKEVDEFGTPSL

-156 IMAFTIDAKL
+156 IMAFMIDEKL
-166 ALVFVA
+166 ALIFVL
-172 VIPLVALVMWMVTT
+172 VIPLVAIVMWLVTT
-186 KTIPFY
+186 RTIPFF
-192 KTIQKKLDKTS
+192 KSIQKKLDKTS

-210 VGARAVRAFAKQEH
+210 VGARAVRAFSKQKY
-224 EQQRFADNADDI
+224 EQERFKDNAEDI
-236 EKTAV
+236 EKAAV
-241 RAGKISALL
+241 RAGKISTLL

-255 IILNLAVVA
+255 IILNLAIVA
-264 IIWFGGFSVNA
+264 IIWFGGLSVNV

-306 FTKAAA
+306 FTKSAAC
-312 SAARVNEVF
+312 AARVNEVL
-321 DTKPSVTEKENASAE
+321 DTKPSIEGKETTKGNVDPS
-336 FDRAAP
+336 AP
-342 AVEFENVYFSYH
+342 AVRFDKVSFSYH
-354 DNGEY
+354 DNSEY
-359 SLEDISFTAEVGQT
+359 ALEDISFTAGKGQT

-395 DAAKGS
+395 DTSKGVVS
-401 IRIMGNPIGDYR
+401 VCGTDVRNYNLGD
-413 FDKLRKIIGVVPQK
+413 LRKKIAVVPQK

-434 LRDNMKWGGGN
+434 IRENMKWGGDN

-450 IHRALKIAQAEDF
+450 IWRALKISQAYEF
-463 ADKLPDGL
+463 VERLDKGL
-471 DSVILQGGKNLSGGQ
+471 DHEILQGGKNLSGGQ

-492 ARAIAANPEILI
+492 ARAIAADPEILI
-504 LDDSASALDFATDSR
+504 LDDSASALDFATDAK
-519 LRTAIKENC
+519 LRTAVKENC
-528 SDMTVFIISQRANSV
+528 TNMTVFLISQRANTV
-543 KSADKIIVLADGK
+543 KNADRIIVLDDGK
-556 IEGIGTHREL
+556 MVGTGTHKEL
-566 LQSCEEYCQI
+566 LQTCTDYCQI

>member
-1 MVSMSFDG
+1 ML
-9 WKMFKLV
+9 KLV
-16 RYLKKYKLQV
+16 RFLKNYKVNV

-35 EAVFELIVPL
+35 EAIFELIVPL

-52 VGIYNKDES
+52 VGINEKGDSDYIW
-61 YVLKMGVLL
+61 KMGVIL
-70 VVLGVCGLA
+70 VILGVCGLG
-79 FALTCQYMASKASQG
+79 FALICQYMASVASQG

-103 FHHIS
+103 FSHINS
-108 TLSHKELDELGTPSL
+108 LSHKEVDEFGTPSL

-156 IMAFTIDAKL
+156 VMAFTIDFKA
-166 ALVFVA
+166 ALIFVA
-172 VIPLVALVMWMVTT
+172 VIPLVAVVMWLVTT
-186 KTIPFY
+186 KTIPFF
-192 KTIQKKLDKTS
+192 KSIQKKLDKTS

-210 VGARAVRAFAKQEH
+210 EGARAVRAFSKQEY
-224 EQQRFADNADDI
+224 EQERFRENAEDI
-236 EKTAV
+236 EKAAV

-250 SPVNA
+250 SPVNS
-255 IILNLAVVA
+255 IILNLAIVA
-264 IIWFGGFSVNA
+264 IIGFGGYAVNI

-306 FTKAAA
+306 FTKSAAC
-312 SAARVNEVF
+312 AARVNEVLETEPSIK
-321 DTKPSVTEKENASAE
+321 DGTKDGSEARGTQ
-336 FDRAAP
+336 P
-342 AVEFENVYFSYH
+342 AVKFDNVSFSYH
-354 DNGEY
+354 DNSEY
-359 SLEDISFTAEVGQT
+359 ALKDISFTAEKGQT

-381 SGKSTLVNLIPRFY
+381 SGKSTLINLIPRFY
-395 DAAKGS
+395 DATEGTVS
-401 IRIMGNPIGDYR
+401 VNGIDVREYQL
-413 FDKLRKIIGVVPQK
+413 DKLRSGIAVVPQK

-434 LRDNMKWGGGN
+434 IRENMKWGGDD

-450 IHRALKIAQAEDF
+450 IWRALKISQAYEF
-463 ADKLPDGL
+463 VEKLENGL
-471 DSVILQGGKNLSGGQ
+471 DYEILQGGKNLSGGQ

-492 ARAIAANPEILI
+492 ARAIAANPRILI
-504 LDDSASALDFATDSR
+504 LDDSASALDYATDSK

-528 SDMTVFIISQRANSV
+528 SDMTVFIISQRANTV
-543 KSADKIIVLADGK
+543 KSADKIIVLDDGK
-556 IEGIGTHREL
+556 VEGIGTHREL
-566 LQSCEEYCQI
+566 LQSCADYCQI
-576 CLTQFSAEELEKEI
+576 CLTQFSPEELEKEI

>member
-1 MVSMSFDG
+1 MR
-9 WKMFKLV
+9 KLV
-16 RYLKKYKLQV
+16 KYLKKYRKNV

-45 VMAQIID
+45 VMAKIID
-52 VGIYNKDES
+52 VGIANKDS
-61 YVLKMGVLL
+61 GYIWKMGGVLVL
-70 VVLGVCGLA
+70 LGVCGLG
-79 FALTCQYMASKASQG
+79 FALICQYVASVASQG

-103 FHHIS
+103 YHHIN
-108 TLSHKELDELGTPSL
+108 TLSHKEVDAFGTPSL

-156 IMAFTIDAKL
+156 IMAFMIDVKL
-166 ALVFVA
+166 ALIFVL
-172 VIPLVALVMWMVTT
+172 VIPLVAIVMWLVTT
-186 KTIPFY
+186 RTIPFF
-192 KTIQKKLDKTS
+192 KSIQKKLDKTS

-210 VGARAVRAFAKQEH
+210 VGARAVRAFSKQQH
-224 EQQRFADNADDI
+224 EIERFRDNAEDI
-236 EKTAV
+236 EKAAV

-255 IILNLAVVA
+255 IILNLAIVA
-264 IIWFGGFSVNA
+264 IIWFGGFSVNV

-306 FTKAAA
+306 FTKSAAC
-312 SAARVNEVF
+312 AARVNEVL
-321 DTKPSVTEKENASAE
+321 DTKPSVTETDSAE
-336 FDRAAP
+336 ENGDNSAP
-342 AVEFENVYFSYH
+342 AVKFDKVYFSYH
-354 DNGEY
+354 DNSEY
-359 SLEDISFTAEVGQT
+359 ALEDISFTAEKGQT

-381 SGKSTLVNLIPRFY
+381 SGKSTLINLIPRFY
-395 DAAKGS
+395 DASDGLVEVYGTDVRKYS
-401 IRIMGNPIGDYR
+401 LNR
-413 FDKLRKIIGVVPQK
+413 LRKKIAVVPQK

-434 LRDNMKWGGGN
+434 IRENMKWGGDN

-450 IHRALKIAQAEDF
+450 IWRALKISQAYEF
-463 ADKLPDGL
+463 VEKLENGL
-471 DSVILQGGKNLSGGQ
+471 DYKILQGGKNLSGGQ

-492 ARAIAANPEILI
+492 ARAIAADPEILI
-504 LDDSASALDFATDSR
+504 LDDSASALDFATDAK

-528 SDMTVFIISQRANSV
+528 SDMTVFIISQRANTV
-543 KSADKIIVLADGK
+543 KNADQIIVLDDGK
-556 IEGIGTHREL
+556 TVGIGTHKEL
-566 LQSCEEYCQI
+566 LQSCTDYCQI